1 MKEIDLVETFVIL
14 WKRKWLILIPT
25 VLFMIAAGA
34 LSFLA
39 TTVWQVESVIQ
50 PGRVQSQTA
59 QGTVEEINLVNRIIA
74 LINEKAYHQRIAT
87 DLNLGLEQLP
97 AIAALHASNATFF
110 KLVVRDGDAEKAK
123 KASYALF
130 KQIKLELDPRQDAE
144 REKLAA
150 EMKENESNRERVT
163 RNLEI
168 LDDRLSR
175 LDKNEQEIDRD
186 KQNVLHRIRALTEEQ
201 AKKLNSREKSES
213 DAKGPMQYSAV
224 IKDNMTYYEALTKS
238 RDDFKTERENLVLK
252 LQETRQRSQ
261 ALVAAQAE
269 LAEKKRRLVPMKFVA
284 EPMVSSQQV
293 VTRKPVMVLAAG
305 LLSVVL
311 FTVIA
316 LLTDALDKRRARIQ

>member
-1 MKEIDLVETFVIL
+1 MKEIDLIETFVIL
-14 WKRKWLILIPT
+14 WKKKWLILLPT
-25 VLFMIAAGA
+25 AVFVIAAGA
-34 LSFLA
+34 LSFLFP
-39 TTVWQVESVIQ
+39 TVWQVDSVIQ

-59 QGTVEEINLVNRIIA
+59 QGAVEEINLVNRIIA

-87 DLNLGLEQLP
+87 ELNLGLEQLS
-97 AIAALHASNATFF
+97 AITALHASNATFF
-110 KLVVRDGDAEKAK
+110 KLVIRDRDAEKAK
-123 KASYALF
+123 KASSALF

-150 EMKENESNRERVT
+150 EIKENESSRERVT

-186 KQNVLHRIRALTEEQ
+186 KHNVLQRIRALTEEQ
-201 AKKLNSREKSES
+201 SKKLNSQEKSES

-224 IKDNMTYYEALTKS
+224 IKDNMTYYDALTKS
-238 RDDFKTERENLVLK
+238 RDEFKTERESLVLK

-261 ALVAAQAE
+261 ALAAALAE
-269 LAEKKRRLVPMKFVA
+269 LAEKKRRLVPMKFVT
-284 EPMVSSQQV
+284 EPMVSSRPV
-293 VTRKPVMVLAAG
+293 AARMPVMVLAAG
-305 LLSVVL
+305 LLSVAL

-316 LLTDALDKRRARIQ
+316 LLTDALDKRRARVQ